1 LSFIKNFILLIIINI
16 QKLFSKSCEYAIRAT
31 IFIGSQ
37 SFKGN
42 KPGLKDISGEINS
55 PEAFTAKILQ
65 LLVKHRIIS
74 SHKGPFG
81 GFSIDTNSLSEIK
94 LYDIILAIDGDSIFK
109 GCALGLPK
117 CSENHPCPAHHK
129 FKTFRKQLQDTLRS
143 ISIEDMIK
151 DVISGLTFLKIIN

>member
-1 LSFIKNFILLIIINI
+1 M
-16 QKLFSKSCEYAIRAT
+16 FSKSCEYAIRAT

-65 LLVKHRIIS
+65 LLVKHRIIN
-74 SHKGPFG
+74 SHKGPTG
-81 GFSIDTNSLSEIK
+81 GFSIHTDTFSKIK
-94 LYDIILAIDGDSIFK
+94 LYDIVLAIDGDSIFK
-109 GCALGLPK
+109 GCALGLPE
-117 CSENHPCPAHHK
+117 CSENHPCPAHYK
-129 FKTFRKQLQDTLRS
+129 FRAIRNQFQDTLRS

-151 DVISGLTFLKIIN
+151 DVISGLTFLKI